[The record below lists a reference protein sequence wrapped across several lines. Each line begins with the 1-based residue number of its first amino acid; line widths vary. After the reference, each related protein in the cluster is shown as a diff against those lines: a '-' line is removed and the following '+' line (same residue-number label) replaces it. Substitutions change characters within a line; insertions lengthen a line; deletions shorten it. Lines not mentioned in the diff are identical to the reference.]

1 MCSLWKMTGSFW
13 NSRVSKMT
21 IFWCLSELECLVLKR
36 WQVFDFYGHLILNFS
51 VKESLKT
58 CFKKAVLRH
67 SMSHSVI
74 FKSIPHNLA
83 LYQIPKCMN
92 IKSKWKYIH
101 ILLLSQKIMP
111 NIPGKRQCTYKKTR
125 SWYIKCHA
133 FAFQNEDIWS
143 PFYSAMKSSLLY
155 SDQAIRYTANIDI
168 APPQLPLP
176 FGGW

>member
-1 MCSLWKMTGSFW
+1 MFEWTRMFGFEALAGIWF
-13 NSRVSKMT
+13 
-21 IFWCLSELECLVLKR
+21 F
-36 WQVFDFYGHLILNFS
+36 GHLIWFFF

-58 CFKKAVLRH
+58 CLQKAVWRH
-67 SMSHSVI
+67 FMSH
-74 FKSIPHNLA
+74 LA

-92 IKSKWKYIH
+92 TKSKWKYIH
-101 ILLLSQKIMP
+101 ILLLSLKIMP
-111 NIPGKRQCTYKKTR
+111 NIPGKLQFTYKKTR
-125 SWYIKCHA
+125 SLYIKCYA

-155 SDQAIRYTANIDI
+155 SDQVIRYTANIDI